1 MPGIVGL
8 ITKMPRDWAEAQLLR
23 MVKSI
28 CHESFYN
35 TGTWIDESMG
45 IYVGWA
51 VRKNSFSDGMPLRNE
66 QRDVTLIFSGE
77 EFPEPGTP
85 QRLRERGHSV
95 ELNGPSYLVHVYEE
109 DPAFPAG
116 LNGRFHGLLTD
127 RTRGTATLFNDRYG
141 MHRIYYHEAKQAF
154 YFAAEAK
161 AILAVRPE
169 LRELDPSGLGDFI
182 TCGCTL
188 DNRSLFKGIQ
198 VLPPASAW
206 SFRRGLIEKKGFY
219 FHPKE
224 WEEQEVLEP
233 EAYYQEIRKVFS
245 RNFPRYV
252 KSQERVGL
260 STTGGLDTRMIMAWW
275 KAQPGTVPCYT
286 FRGMYNDCQDV
297 VVARKITK
305 VWQQPHQEIMVGED
319 FLSRFPHYA
328 ERCVYLTD
336 GCVEVIRSPVL
347 YTNEIV
353 REIAPV
359 RMTGNYG
366 SEVLR
371 RMVAFRAYDAPK
383 GLFNPALVP
392 QFREAQEKYAALRKG
407 NPASF
412 IAFAQAP
419 WHHWGLAALEQSQ
432 LSPRSPFLDNDLVRT
447 AFRAPDSSLV
457 RGDITADHD
466 DPLRLIA
473 DGNPALA
480 RIRSDRGIG
489 GRGGIL
495 GSLTRAYFEV
505 TFKAE
510 YEYDYGMRP
519 SLSKVDHL
527 LSPLHMERLF
537 LGRHKYYHFRT
548 WYRDALSKY
557 VQEMLLDPRTLSRPY
572 VQRATLEAMVNGHL
586 KKGENHT
593 GEIHKILSLELI
605 HRLFIDSIPAP
616 NDSVHSVEAFA

>member
-8 ITKMPRDWAEAQLLR
+8 ITKMPRDWAETQLLR

-206 SFRRGLIEKKGFY
+206 SFRRGSIEKKGFY

-537 LGRHKYYHFRT
+537 LGRHKYYHFRI

>member
-8 ITKMPRDWAEAQLLR
+8 ITKMPREWAEPQLQR

-28 CHESFYN
+28 THESFYN

-45 IYVGWA
+45 IYVGWT
-51 VRKNSFSDGMPLRNE
+51 VLKNSFADGMPIHNE
-66 QRDVTLIFSGE
+66 EGNVSLIFGGE
-77 EFPEPGTP
+77 EFPEPGIVS
-85 QRLRERGHSV
+85 RLKERGHTVCSK
-95 ELNGPSYLVHVYEE
+95 GPSYLVHVYEE
-109 DPAFPAG
+109 DPTFPAG
-116 LNGRFHGLLTD
+116 LNGRFHGLLID
-127 RTRGTATLFNDRYG
+127 RTRGAATLFNDRYG
-141 MHRIYYHEAKQAF
+141 MHRIYTHEAKEAF

-161 AILAVRPE
+161 ALLAVRPE
-169 LRELDPSGLGDFI
+169 LREMDPSGLGDFI
-182 TCGCTL
+182 ACGCTL
-188 DNRSLFKGIQ
+188 DYRSLFKGVQ
-198 VLPPASAW
+198 VLPAGSAW
-206 SFRRGLIEKKGFY
+206 SFRNGSIEKKSFY
-219 FHPKE
+219 FQPKE
-224 WEEQEVLEP
+224 WEDQGTLEP
-233 EAYYQEIRKVFS
+233 EAYYQELRKVFS
-245 RNFPRYV
+245 ENMPRYV
-252 KSQERVGL
+252 ESQERVGL

-297 VVARKITK
+297 IVARMITK
-305 VWQQPHQEIMVGED
+305 AWKQPHQEIMVGED
-319 FLSRFPHYA
+319 FLSRFPHFA

-336 GCVEVIRSPVL
+336 GCVEVLRSPVL

-371 RMVAFRAYDAPK
+371 RMVAFRAYDAPR
-383 GLFNPALVP
+383 GLFNPELAP
-392 QFREAQEKYAALRKG
+392 HFRDAKEKYSELRKG

-419 WHHWGLAALEQSQ
+419 FHHYGLAALEQSQ
-432 LSPRSPFLDNDLVRT
+432 LSPRSPFLDNDVVRT

-489 GRGGIL
+489 GRNGVIGA
-495 GSLTRAYFEV
+495 LTRAYFEV

-510 YEYDYGMRP
+510 YEFDYGMRP
-519 SLSKVDHL
+519 SMSKLDHRLSA
-527 LSPLHMERLF
+527 LHMERLF
-537 LGRHKYYHFRT
+537 LGRHKYNHFRV

-572 VQRATLEAMVNGHL
+572 LQRATVESMVNGHV

-593 GEIHKILSLELI
+593 SEIHKLLSLELI
-605 HRLFIDSIPAP
+605 HRLFIDS
-616 NDSVHSVEAFA
+616 H

>member
-1 MPGIVGL
+1 
-8 ITKMPRDWAEAQLLR
+8 MPREWAEPQLLR

-85 QRLRERGHSV
+85 LRLRERGHSV

-116 LNGRFHGLLTD
+116 LNGRFHGLLAD

-141 MHRIYYHEAKQAF
+141 MHRIYYHEGKQAF

-206 SFRRGLIEKKGFY
+206 SFGCGSIEKKGSY

-245 RNFPRYV
+245 QNFPRYV
-252 KSQERVGL
+252 ESQERVGL

-371 RMVAFRAYDAPK
+371 RMVAFRAYDASR
-383 GLFNPALVP
+383 GLFNPALDP

-519 SLSKVDHL
+519 SLSKADHL
-527 LSPLHMERLF
+527 LSPLHLERLF
-537 LGRHKYYHFRT
+537 LGRHKYYHFRV

-572 VQRATLEAMVNGHL
+572 VQRATVEAMVNGHL

-605 HRLFIDSIPAP
+605 HRLFIDSVSTP

>member
-8 ITKMPRDWAEAQLLR
+8 ITKMPREWAEPQLQR

-35 TGTWIDESMG
+35 TGTWIDESLG
-45 IYVGWA
+45 VYVGWT
-51 VRKNSFSDGMPLRNE
+51 VLKNSFADGMPLQNE
-66 QRDVTLIFSGE
+66 RGDVTLIFGGE
-77 EFPEPGTP
+77 EFPEPGTAS
-85 QRLRERGHSV
+85 RLKERGHSV
-95 ELNGPSYLVHVYEE
+95 EPTGPSYLVHMYEE

-127 RTRGTATLFNDRYG
+127 RNRGTTTLFNDRYG
-141 MHRIYYHEAKQAF
+141 MHRIYYHESKEAF

-161 AILAVRPE
+161 ALLAVRPE
-169 LRELDPSGLGDFI
+169 LRALDPSGLGDFI

-188 DNRSLFKGIQ
+188 DNRSLFKDVH
-198 VLPPASAW
+198 VLPPSSAW
-206 SFRRGLIEKKGFY
+206 SFRNGSIEKKDLY
-219 FHPKE
+219 FHPRE
-224 WEEQEVLEP
+224 WENQEVLEP
-233 EAYYQEIRKVFS
+233 EAYYQELLRVFS
-245 RNFPRYV
+245 RNFPRYIE
-252 KSQERVGL
+252 SQERVGL

-297 VVARKITK
+297 IVARKITK
-305 VWQQPHQEIMVGED
+305 AWEQPHQEIMVGED

-328 ERCVYLTD
+328 ERSVYLTD

-353 REIAPV
+353 RKIAPV

-383 GLFNPALVP
+383 GLFNPELAP
-392 QFREAQEKYAALRKG
+392 QFRAAKEKYAALRKG

-419 WHHWGLAALEQSQ
+419 FHHYGLAALEQSQ
-432 LSPRSPFLDNDLVRT
+432 LSPRSPFLDNDVVRT

-466 DPLRLIA
+466 DPLRLIT

-489 GRGGIL
+489 GRNGLIGA
-495 GSLTRAYFEV
+495 LTRAYFEV

-510 YEYDYGMRP
+510 YEYDYGMRQ
-519 SLSKVDHL
+519 SMSKVDHL
-527 LSPLHMERLF
+527 LSPLHLERLF

-548 WYRDALSKY
+548 WYRDALSNY

-572 VQRATLEAMVNGHL
+572 LQRATVESMVTGHM

-605 HRLFIDSIPAP
+605 HRLFIDSK
-616 NDSVHSVEAFA
+616 

>member
-8 ITKMPRDWAEAQLLR
+8 ITKMPREWAEPQLLR

-45 IYVGWA
+45 VYVGWT
-51 VRKNSFSDGMPLRNE
+51 VRKNSFSDGMPLQNE
-66 QRDVTLIFSGE
+66 RGDVTLIFSGE
-77 EFPEPGTP
+77 EFPEPGTAG
-85 QRLRERGHSV
+85 RLKERGHAV
-95 ELNGPSYLVHVYEE
+95 ELKGPSYLVHGYEE

-127 RTRGTATLFNDRYG
+127 RTRGTTTLFNDRYG
-141 MHRIYYHEAKQAF
+141 MHRIYYHEAKEAF

-169 LRELDPSGLGDFI
+169 LRSLDPSGLGDFI
-182 TCGCTL
+182 TCGCVL
-188 DNRSLFKGIQ
+188 ENGSLFKGIQ
-198 VLPPASAW
+198 VLPAASAW
-206 SFRRGLIEKKGFY
+206 CFRDGLIEKKGFY
-219 FHPKE
+219 FQPRE
-224 WEEQEVLEP
+224 WEDEGVLEP
-233 EAYYQEIRKVFS
+233 EAYYREIREVFS
-245 RNFPRYV
+245 RNLPRYIE
-252 KSQERVGL
+252 SQERVGL

-297 VVARKITK
+297 IVARKITK
-305 VWQQPHQEIMVGED
+305 FWQQPHQEILVGEE

-328 ERCVYLTD
+328 ERSVYLTD

-371 RMVAFRAYDAPK
+371 RMIAFRAYEPHK
-383 GLFNPALVP
+383 GLWNPGLLP
-392 QFREAQEKYAALRKG
+392 QFREAQEKYDRLRKG
-407 NPASF
+407 HPASF
-412 IAFAQAP
+412 IAFGQAP
-419 WHHWGLAALEQSQ
+419 WHHYGLAALEESQ

-457 RGDITADHD
+457 RGDIVADHD
-466 DPLRLIA
+466 VALRLIA
-473 DGNPALA
+473 DGNPGLS

-489 GRGGIL
+489 GAGGIL

-505 TFKAE
+505 TFRAE

-519 SLSKVDHL
+519 SVAKIDHV
-527 LSPLHMERLF
+527 LSPLHPERLF
-537 LGRHKYYHFRT
+537 LGRHKYYHFRV

-557 VQEMLLDPRTLSRPY
+557 VQEMLLDPLTLSRPY
-572 VQRATLEAMVNGHL
+572 LQRATVESMVNGHL

-605 HRLFIDSIPAP
+605 HRLFLDSK
-616 NDSVHSVEAFA
+616 